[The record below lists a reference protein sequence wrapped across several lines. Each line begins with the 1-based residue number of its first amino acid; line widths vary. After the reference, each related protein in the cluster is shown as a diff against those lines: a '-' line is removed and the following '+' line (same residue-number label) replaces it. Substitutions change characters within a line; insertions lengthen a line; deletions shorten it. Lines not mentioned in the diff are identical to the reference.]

1 MSFLVAEPDMM
12 ASAASD
18 VARIG
23 AAISAANDAAAATT
37 TQLLAAGAD
46 EVSQGIAALF
56 GAFARDYQAVSAQI
70 AAYHDH
76 VVRALG
82 AGAEAY
88 TGAEAANR
96 TLLQPLPNR
105 TVGAPGG
112 GGPTVLIMGPTG
124 NPGPSFRYLQ
134 QVYNLYIRP
143 FYPAHRYWV

>member
-1 MSFLVAEPDMM
+1 MVVAGMSFLVAEPDMM

-76 VVRALG
+76 VVRRSARGGGIHRRRSRQSHAVAAVAEPDRRG
-82 AGAEAY
+82 AG
-88 TGAEAANR
+88 R
-96 TLLQPLPNR
+96 
-105 TVGAPGG
+105 GG
-112 GGPTVLIMGPTG
+112 RLC
-124 NPGPSFRYLQ
+124 
-134 QVYNLYIRP
+134 
-143 FYPAHRYWV
+143 